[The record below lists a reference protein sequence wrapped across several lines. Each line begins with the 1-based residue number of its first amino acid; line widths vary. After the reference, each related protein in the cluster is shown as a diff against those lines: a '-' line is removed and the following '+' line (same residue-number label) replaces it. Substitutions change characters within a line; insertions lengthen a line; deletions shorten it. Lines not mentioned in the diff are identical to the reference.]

1 MNWSC
6 SSCSFQFSVTLDFSC
21 REWLNLREEQVSNS
35 SPVVLS
41 KRIILSQINRIYDPL
56 GLTISITL
64 QVKKLIRLWWTEKEQ
79 QLEWDEGMPS
89 HLNPEWFIFFQQL
102 FEMQYIVFL

>member
-41 KRIILSQINRIYDPL
+41 TRMILSQINRIYDPL

-89 HLNPEWFIFFQQL
+89 HLKPEWFIFFQQL

>member
-41 KRIILSQINRIYDPL
+41 KRMILSQINRIYDPL

-89 HLNPEWFIFFQQL
+89 HLKSEWFIFFQQL